1 MTYIFSDL
9 EKTAILQ
16 AANVCDGM
24 EFNVERQEYRA
35 VAVEGR
41 SCAVLYRALSN
52 ILGEKFLDCSAF
64 DENVMG
70 IFKNAKL
77 WLDVA
82 IDANGGV
89 GAYSTLI
96 RAYTLRQGELRLN
109 KKFSDFKMQESSN
122 QVAVNLMNT
131 LIKGSV
137 EHDLA
142 PWAVPSISQIA
153 AIDASAIGKVLFRE
167 DVGDIDTATSRNA
180 GWSGTIGFSLLGGE
194 KPYETWRLISA
205 GDPDSH
211 IKGNHDLAKFNR
223 RDDLKNI
230 LFAVDSYSVALQ
242 AVIKNFGSNMVE
254 SLFSV
259 LPEQINIALASGSI
273 NPLIQHVV
281 KGTPISPIVS
291 LILRYNLNDFF
302 DMFRRTYDGNSAATP
317 TTDETFASNAYTFF
331 SALSPSQ
338 SQSIV
343 TSTIGEYGSAKDWAT
358 LASQATPIG
367 AALRNSLK
375 QLSEIV
381 IERADGFSGR
391 ELELYD
397 PETGEGFITEQWLA
411 DRSEMLARLIARTNG
426 SFGRNTVQTFS
437 YSDLASGKQ
446 APMTT
451 GVSNPLV
458 MFGDDG
464 GRSFGGGTNTDHL
477 YGGGGND
484 SMSGLSGNDFIQ
496 GARGNDSLTGGDGND
511 ALYGMAGDDVLVGG
525 KGNDSLTGG
534 PGNDRYEFSSGDG
547 VDEIFDAPVGGGLL
561 INGLPVPPLERSAPL
576 SNIWLTEDRAI
587 TLTLI
592 EDLAETTLNIQYGLN
607 DLIVIK
613 NFKPGML
620 GIDLPDYQSQ
630 TFPAPDLV
638 LQGDWKVKD
647 SDPNVRGD
655 QPSYDELGNAKLL
668 PNIKQRN
675 KADLL
680 YGSPKDDLIVGLG
693 GSDRLFGKEGN
704 DRLFGDKQSSLEKAF
719 ADATKGK
726 ASRGD
731 WLDGGQ
737 GDDLLVGTASRD
749 VLLGGN
755 GQDTLIGGAGD
766 DNLSG
771 DEATG
776 AHEQNW
782 EYKQINVQIPG
793 GVTSFRTVFENSSLN
808 QPLEGGNDVLY
819 GQGGRDF
826 INGGWGDD
834 LLDGGSEDDTLAGE
848 GGNDTLAGGS
858 GNDTLFGDNLDW
870 GGGLH
875 GIHHG
880 NDFLQGGDGDDALA
894 GNGGNDVLYGGAG
907 NDVLNGDDS
916 VLQGIS
922 GDAAHFFGSDF
933 LDGGAGDD
941 TLWGGGADDLLFG
954 GSGNDE
960 LVGDYHEHPIRYHGD
975 DYLDGGAGDN
985 TLRGLGGSD
994 TLIGGSGADALDGD
1008 EPNLKA
1014 GGANDD
1020 YIQGNSGNDTLW
1032 GGLGADT
1039 LLGGADDDFLM
1050 GDYEQTSEAEHGADY
1065 LDGGSGNDTLLGG
1078 GGNDTLV
1085 GGEGVDYLRGGPG
1098 DNVFEGGAGND
1109 YLEGMQG
1116 NDVFYFGVG
1125 DGLDVVTDTGG
1136 NNLVNFGGGFSAEN
1150 LQAEIVSLDAGIALR
1165 LSNGTGDIL
1174 LIRHHEN
1181 WASSTFR
1188 FSDGVILSF
1197 QDVIKLTVQP
1207 VDVTDPSAT
1216 IARVPD
1222 AGKIQ
1227 DMESEI
1233 VAVVQTLPDDLAAS
1247 TEREGSET
1255 SRHID
1260 WDSLFLSELKAK
1272 RSADRQASGFALN
1285 DQGVWV
1291 RNHIATDESG
1301 YAISADLIHEDV
1313 EVGVFSNTPEW
1324 MGAIAADAVVSE
1336 RQSISATKTTFK
1348 YVKAEAAQLP
1358 KQKPKYYPSGSS
1370 YSGFSFNLGDAV
1382 VEDIDHSGAIKGWY
1396 VYPAGSFENH
1406 ETVRKAFRW
1415 SSTTQTIKH
1424 KVVHGNDA
1432 GGRVNLEVGNL
1443 FHGGAGDDLVVTY
1456 AGSVLEYGGVN
1467 DRIPGAFLSAGAG
1480 NDTLL
1485 GSAGAD
1491 FLISGSGEDWLY
1503 GENGP
1508 DTYIVEA
1515 HDGATT
1521 IIADVLDPVFLR
1533 PEVGASGWHEE
1544 FGVLDIDTVVLPE
1557 EAKPDKLKL
1566 TWGAVLVETVNIELS
1581 PAPPRN
1587 AHRQPPRAQM
1597 LYTTLDIEW
1606 GGTQKVRI
1614 VLPNPN
1620 DIGGSGIERVRFSDG
1635 SSISFKDLVS
1645 RLGIAPDT
1653 YHHGITVQDAAQ
1665 VKSFRENRF
1674 LPLVGGRGND
1684 TLRGA
1689 GEIRGMQGDDL
1700 LGGGSGDDVLYGG
1713 PGNDTLSGG
1722 GGNDVYKYDGLGR
1735 DLVVNAGGGTDGID
1749 FSEVGL
1755 SIGQLKFHRERND
1768 LVIVVSYGMSPKI
1781 RVSEHFSG
1789 GGAAISFISV
1799 HGEEG
1804 TVKNYTANQLAELLH
1819 PLPPLRD
1826 VEDILPKNDEEALRA
1841 MKEIIAFYELNV

>member
-41 SCAVLYRALSN
+41 SCAVLYRVLSN

-122 QVAVNLMNT
+122 QVAVNFMNA

-194 KPYETWRLISA
+194 RPYETWRLISA

-223 RDDLKNI
+223 LDDLKNI
-230 LFAVDSYSVALQ
+230 LFAVDSHSAALQ

-259 LPEQINIALASGSI
+259 LPEQINIALASGNI

-302 DMFRRTYDGNSAATP
+302 DMLRRTYDGNSAATP

-343 TSTIGEYGSAKDWAT
+343 TRTIGEYGSAKDWAT

-446 APMTT
+446 
-451 GVSNPLV
+451 
-458 MFGDDG
+458 
-464 GRSFGGGTNTDHL
+464 
-477 YGGGGND
+477 
-484 SMSGLSGNDFIQ
+484 
-496 GARGNDSLTGGDGND
+496 
-511 ALYGMAGDDVLVGG
+511 
-525 KGNDSLTGG
+525 
-534 PGNDRYEFSSGDG
+534 
-547 VDEIFDAPVGGGLL
+547 
-561 INGLPVPPLERSAPL
+561 
-576 SNIWLTEDRAI
+576 
-587 TLTLI
+587 
-592 EDLAETTLNIQYGLN
+592 
-607 DLIVIK
+607 
-613 NFKPGML
+613 
-620 GIDLPDYQSQ
+620 
-630 TFPAPDLV
+630 
-638 LQGDWKVKD
+638 
-647 SDPNVRGD
+647 
-655 QPSYDELGNAKLL
+655 
-668 PNIKQRN
+668 
-675 KADLL
+675 
-680 YGSPKDDLIVGLG
+680 
-693 GSDRLFGKEGN
+693 
-704 DRLFGDKQSSLEKAF
+704 
-719 ADATKGK
+719 
-726 ASRGD
+726 
-731 WLDGGQ
+731 
-737 GDDLLVGTASRD
+737 
-749 VLLGGN
+749 
-755 GQDTLIGGAGD
+755 
-766 DNLSG
+766 
-771 DEATG
+771 
-776 AHEQNW
+776 
-782 EYKQINVQIPG
+782 
-793 GVTSFRTVFENSSLN
+793 
-808 QPLEGGNDVLY
+808 
-819 GQGGRDF
+819 
-826 INGGWGDD
+826 
-834 LLDGGSEDDTLAGE
+834 
-848 GGNDTLAGGS
+848 
-858 GNDTLFGDNLDW
+858 
-870 GGGLH
+870 
-875 GIHHG
+875 
-880 NDFLQGGDGDDALA
+880 
-894 GNGGNDVLYGGAG
+894 
-907 NDVLNGDDS
+907 
-916 VLQGIS
+916 
-922 GDAAHFFGSDF
+922 
-933 LDGGAGDD
+933 
-941 TLWGGGADDLLFG
+941 
-954 GSGNDE
+954 
-960 LVGDYHEHPIRYHGD
+960 
-975 DYLDGGAGDN
+975 
-985 TLRGLGGSD
+985 
-994 TLIGGSGADALDGD
+994 
-1008 EPNLKA
+1008 
-1014 GGANDD
+1014 
-1020 YIQGNSGNDTLW
+1020 
-1032 GGLGADT
+1032 
-1039 LLGGADDDFLM
+1039 
-1050 GDYEQTSEAEHGADY
+1050 GADY
-1065 LDGGSGNDTLLGG
+1065 L
-1078 GGNDTLV
+1078 
-1085 GGEGVDYLRGGPG
+1085 
-1098 DNVFEGGAGND
+1098 
-1109 YLEGMQG
+1109 
-1116 NDVFYFGVG
+1116 
-1125 DGLDVVTDTGG
+1125 
-1136 NNLVNFGGGFSAEN
+1136 
-1150 LQAEIVSLDAGIALR
+1150 
-1165 LSNGTGDIL
+1165 
-1174 LIRHHEN
+1174 
-1181 WASSTFR
+1181 
-1188 FSDGVILSF
+1188 
-1197 QDVIKLTVQP
+1197 
-1207 VDVTDPSAT
+1207 
-1216 IARVPD
+1216 
-1222 AGKIQ
+1222 
-1227 DMESEI
+1227 
-1233 VAVVQTLPDDLAAS
+1233 
-1247 TEREGSET
+1247 
-1255 SRHID
+1255 
-1260 WDSLFLSELKAK
+1260 
-1272 RSADRQASGFALN
+1272 
-1285 DQGVWV
+1285 
-1291 RNHIATDESG
+1291 
-1301 YAISADLIHEDV
+1301 
-1313 EVGVFSNTPEW
+1313 
-1324 MGAIAADAVVSE
+1324 
-1336 RQSISATKTTFK
+1336 
-1348 YVKAEAAQLP
+1348 
-1358 KQKPKYYPSGSS
+1358 
-1370 YSGFSFNLGDAV
+1370 
-1382 VEDIDHSGAIKGWY
+1382 
-1396 VYPAGSFENH
+1396 
-1406 ETVRKAFRW
+1406 
-1415 SSTTQTIKH
+1415 
-1424 KVVHGNDA
+1424 
-1432 GGRVNLEVGNL
+1432 
-1443 FHGGAGDDLVVTY
+1443 
-1456 AGSVLEYGGVN
+1456 
-1467 DRIPGAFLSAGAG
+1467 
-1480 NDTLL
+1480 
-1485 GSAGAD
+1485 
-1491 FLISGSGEDWLY
+1491 ISGPGEDWLY

-1521 IIADVLDPVFLR
+1521 IIADVLNPVFLR
-1533 PEVGASGWHEE
+1533 PEVGVSGWHEE
-1544 FGVLDIDTVVLPE
+1544 FAGLDVDTVVLPE

-1581 PAPPRN
+1581 PAPLRG
-1587 AHRQPPRAQM
+1587 AHRQPPRAKM

-1620 DIGGSGIERVRFSDG
+1620 DLSGSGIERVRFADG
-1635 SSISFKDLVS
+1635 SSINFKDVVS

-1653 YHHGITVQDAAQ
+1653 YHHGITVQYATQ
-1665 VKSFRENRF
+1665 VKSFRDNRF

-1684 TLRGA
+1684 TLSGA

-1755 SIGQLKFHRERND
+1755 SIDQLKFHRERDD

-1789 GGAAISFISV
+1789 DDAAISFISV
-1799 HGEEG
+1799 QGEEG
-1804 TVKNYTANQLAELLH
+1804 AVKSYTANQLAELLH

-1826 VEDILPKNDEEALRA
+1826 VEDILPRNDEEALRA

>member
-41 SCAVLYRALSN
+41 SCAVLYRVLSN

-122 QVAVNLMNT
+122 QVAVNFMNA

-194 KPYETWRLISA
+194 RPYETWRLISA

-223 RDDLKNI
+223 LDDLKNI

-259 LPEQINIALASGSI
+259 LPEQINIALASGNI

-302 DMFRRTYDGNSAATP
+302 DMLRRTYDGNSAATP

-411 DRSEMLARLIARTNG
+411 DRSEMLARLISRTNG

-446 APMTT
+446 
-451 GVSNPLV
+451 
-458 MFGDDG
+458 
-464 GRSFGGGTNTDHL
+464 
-477 YGGGGND
+477 
-484 SMSGLSGNDFIQ
+484 
-496 GARGNDSLTGGDGND
+496 
-511 ALYGMAGDDVLVGG
+511 
-525 KGNDSLTGG
+525 
-534 PGNDRYEFSSGDG
+534 
-547 VDEIFDAPVGGGLL
+547 
-561 INGLPVPPLERSAPL
+561 
-576 SNIWLTEDRAI
+576 
-587 TLTLI
+587 
-592 EDLAETTLNIQYGLN
+592 
-607 DLIVIK
+607 
-613 NFKPGML
+613 
-620 GIDLPDYQSQ
+620 
-630 TFPAPDLV
+630 
-638 LQGDWKVKD
+638 
-647 SDPNVRGD
+647 
-655 QPSYDELGNAKLL
+655 
-668 PNIKQRN
+668 
-675 KADLL
+675 
-680 YGSPKDDLIVGLG
+680 
-693 GSDRLFGKEGN
+693 
-704 DRLFGDKQSSLEKAF
+704 
-719 ADATKGK
+719 
-726 ASRGD
+726 
-731 WLDGGQ
+731 
-737 GDDLLVGTASRD
+737 
-749 VLLGGN
+749 
-755 GQDTLIGGAGD
+755 
-766 DNLSG
+766 
-771 DEATG
+771 
-776 AHEQNW
+776 
-782 EYKQINVQIPG
+782 
-793 GVTSFRTVFENSSLN
+793 
-808 QPLEGGNDVLY
+808 
-819 GQGGRDF
+819 
-826 INGGWGDD
+826 
-834 LLDGGSEDDTLAGE
+834 
-848 GGNDTLAGGS
+848 
-858 GNDTLFGDNLDW
+858 
-870 GGGLH
+870 
-875 GIHHG
+875 
-880 NDFLQGGDGDDALA
+880 
-894 GNGGNDVLYGGAG
+894 
-907 NDVLNGDDS
+907 
-916 VLQGIS
+916 
-922 GDAAHFFGSDF
+922 
-933 LDGGAGDD
+933 
-941 TLWGGGADDLLFG
+941 
-954 GSGNDE
+954 
-960 LVGDYHEHPIRYHGD
+960 
-975 DYLDGGAGDN
+975 
-985 TLRGLGGSD
+985 
-994 TLIGGSGADALDGD
+994 
-1008 EPNLKA
+1008 
-1014 GGANDD
+1014 
-1020 YIQGNSGNDTLW
+1020 
-1032 GGLGADT
+1032 
-1039 LLGGADDDFLM
+1039 
-1050 GDYEQTSEAEHGADY
+1050 GADY
-1065 LDGGSGNDTLLGG
+1065 L
-1078 GGNDTLV
+1078 
-1085 GGEGVDYLRGGPG
+1085 
-1098 DNVFEGGAGND
+1098 
-1109 YLEGMQG
+1109 
-1116 NDVFYFGVG
+1116 
-1125 DGLDVVTDTGG
+1125 
-1136 NNLVNFGGGFSAEN
+1136 
-1150 LQAEIVSLDAGIALR
+1150 
-1165 LSNGTGDIL
+1165 
-1174 LIRHHEN
+1174 
-1181 WASSTFR
+1181 
-1188 FSDGVILSF
+1188 
-1197 QDVIKLTVQP
+1197 
-1207 VDVTDPSAT
+1207 
-1216 IARVPD
+1216 
-1222 AGKIQ
+1222 
-1227 DMESEI
+1227 
-1233 VAVVQTLPDDLAAS
+1233 
-1247 TEREGSET
+1247 
-1255 SRHID
+1255 
-1260 WDSLFLSELKAK
+1260 
-1272 RSADRQASGFALN
+1272 
-1285 DQGVWV
+1285 
-1291 RNHIATDESG
+1291 
-1301 YAISADLIHEDV
+1301 
-1313 EVGVFSNTPEW
+1313 
-1324 MGAIAADAVVSE
+1324 
-1336 RQSISATKTTFK
+1336 
-1348 YVKAEAAQLP
+1348 
-1358 KQKPKYYPSGSS
+1358 
-1370 YSGFSFNLGDAV
+1370 
-1382 VEDIDHSGAIKGWY
+1382 
-1396 VYPAGSFENH
+1396 
-1406 ETVRKAFRW
+1406 
-1415 SSTTQTIKH
+1415 
-1424 KVVHGNDA
+1424 
-1432 GGRVNLEVGNL
+1432 
-1443 FHGGAGDDLVVTY
+1443 
-1456 AGSVLEYGGVN
+1456 
-1467 DRIPGAFLSAGAG
+1467 
-1480 NDTLL
+1480 
-1485 GSAGAD
+1485 
-1491 FLISGSGEDWLY
+1491 ISGPGEDWLY

-1521 IIADVLDPVFLR
+1521 IIADVLNPVFSS
-1533 PEVGASGWHEE
+1533 PEVGASGWSEE
-1544 FGVLDIDTVVLPE
+1544 FGALDIDTVVLPE

-1581 PAPPRN
+1581 PAPLRG
-1587 AHRQPPRAQM
+1587 AHRQPPRAKM

-1620 DIGGSGIERVRFSDG
+1620 DLSGSGIERVRFADG
-1635 SSISFKDLVS
+1635 SSINFKDVVS

-1653 YHHGITVQDAAQ
+1653 YHHGITVQYATQ
-1665 VKSFRENRF
+1665 VKSFRDNRF

-1684 TLRGA
+1684 TLSGA

-1755 SIGQLKFHRERND
+1755 SIDQLKFHRERDD

-1789 GGAAISFISV
+1789 DDAAISFISV
-1799 HGEEG
+1799 QGEEG
-1804 TVKNYTANQLAELLH
+1804 AVKSYTANQLAELLH

-1826 VEDILPKNDEEALRA
+1826 VEDILPRNDEEALRA